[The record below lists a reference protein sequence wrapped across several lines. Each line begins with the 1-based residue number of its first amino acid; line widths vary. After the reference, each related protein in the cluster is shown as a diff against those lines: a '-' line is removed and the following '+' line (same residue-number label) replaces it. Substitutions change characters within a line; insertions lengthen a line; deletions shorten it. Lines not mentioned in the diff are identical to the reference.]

1 MKIPR
6 LNKNYLVFISLGVI
20 LSFLGFINLS
30 SQFQAKST
38 YGYLEPV
45 ILYPD
50 EIPLVAKLDTGAV
63 TSSLSAK
70 DIHIYE
76 KNGKDY
82 VKFKVSHPDIEEMPE
97 YDLPLKRITKI
108 KERANKEKSKK
119 YQPRPVVKMPIYF
132 DGKTYDI
139 MVNLIDRSHFSTPM
153 LIGRRALDKFNAV
166 VDSTVKYTIQ

>member
-6 LNKNYLVFISLGVI
+6 FNKNYYVFFSLSII
-20 LSFLGFINLS
+20 LTFLGFSALS
-30 SQFQAKST
+30 SQFRDKSI

-108 KERANKEKSKK
+108 KERASKEKTKR
-119 YQPRPVVKMPIYF
+119 YEPRPVVKMPIYF

-153 LIGRRALDKFNAV
+153 LIGRKALDKFNAV
-166 VDSTVKYTIQ
+166 VDSTVKNTIR